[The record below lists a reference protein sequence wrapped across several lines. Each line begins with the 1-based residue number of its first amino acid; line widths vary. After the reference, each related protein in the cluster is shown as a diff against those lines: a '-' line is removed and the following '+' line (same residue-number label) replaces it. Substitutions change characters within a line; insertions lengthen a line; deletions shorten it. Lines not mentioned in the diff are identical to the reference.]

1 MHIQSKTNLMNK
13 YLILLILTLSLFS
26 CQDNLESN
34 TLIVSN
40 SSELQDAISKAQA
53 GDNIIMAN
61 GIWKDVQ
68 IKFYGKG
75 TKEKPIVLK
84 AETAGEVFI
93 EGASNLKIGGNF
105 LEVSGLY
112 FRNGYTPSN
121 TVIEFLVDSETFANN
136 CKVTNCVI
144 EDFTQPN
151 KEDTDHWVEFW
162 GRNNELSNCYLAG
175 KSNFG
180 PTVRVFLKGNEHI
193 NNNHKIINNH
203 FGPRPRKGGPHGETL
218 QIGDS
223 GTSMSP
229 SNTIVANNYFERCN
243 GEVEIISSK
252 SNNNEFRNN
261 IFFECEG
268 SLVLR
273 HGNYAT
279 IDGNIFIG
287 NDDSNF
293 IGGIRVINTGHWIT
307 NNYFYKI
314 NGSEFRSALAVMNG
328 IPKSPLNR
336 YNQVTDVVVAYNSYI
351 DCKSPFNFS
360 VGANIDK
367 SDVLPASE
375 IRSARPERTI
385 VANNLIY
392 NESNGAYPIINYD
405 KVDGVTFKNNILNS
419 ENKSEVK
426 SEGIITK
433 KFEVNK
439 LSEWLYVPTQNHN
452 EVYAGFDFET
462 IKTDLF
468 GNDRTK
474 SNSIGAIT
482 LPINKEKININK
494 KAYGP
499 TWFNSE
505 KQPDA
510 KNTIEVASSNDL
522 IEGLKNAKS
531 GDILSM
537 KFGVYELNQSLII
550 DKKITIKSADTN
562 SKAEL
567 NFVGNAQGSAFK
579 MHPKGNLI
587 LEGILMNGN
596 SNQDAVATLEKN
608 MSSAFN
614 LWLKNTEISNFKS
627 VLKVSKGSF
636 ADTISIINS
645 TVKNCINGIQLAEEI
660 EDKGDYNAEFVF
672 IRNSKFEAVQKN
684 VLNYYRGGYDESTI
698 GGNLEVTNSEFINC
712 GKLEETGI
720 LLKSRGIVNVTI
732 SNNKFT
738 NNPVQ
743 LIAILWGEK
752 GQKPIDNTISNS
764 GKFEIQQKL
773 KLKLMY

>member
-1 MHIQSKTNLMNK
+1 MKSK
-13 YLILLILTLSLFS
+13 LLYFLSFFILFS
-26 CQDNLESN
+26 ISISCQKSV
-34 TLIVSN
+34 VSSVLVHN
-40 SSELQDAISKAQA
+40 IDEYNNAVTNAKA
-53 GDNIIMAN
+53 GDEIVLAN
-61 GIWKDVQ
+61 GIWKDVELVFKGEGTLDNP
-68 IKFYGKG
+68 IK
-75 TKEKPIVLK
+75 LK

-93 EGASNLKIGGNF
+93 EGASNLKIGGKY

-112 FRNGYTPSN
+112 FRNGYTPSE
-121 TVIEFLVDSETFANN
+121 TVIEFFADKETFANN

-144 EDFTQPN
+144 ENYTQPN

-180 PTVRVFLKGNEHI
+180 PTIRVFLKGNEHI
-193 NNNHKIINNH
+193 KNYHKIINNY

-223 GTSMSP
+223 GTSMTP
-229 SNTIVANNYFERCN
+229 SNTIVSNNYFDRCN

-287 NDDSNF
+287 NDNSNF

-351 DCKSPFNFS
+351 NCKSPFNFS
-360 VGANIDK
+360 VGANVDK
-367 SDVLPASE
+367 KDVLPASE
-375 IRSARPERTI
+375 IRSERPERTI

-392 NESNGAYPIINYD
+392 NETNGEYPIVNYD
-405 KVDGVTFKNNILNS
+405 KVDGVTFKNNLINS
-419 ENKSEVK
+419 DNKSDVK
-426 SEGIITK
+426 SDGIITK
-433 KFEVNK
+433 NFEVNK
-439 LSEWLYVPTQNHN
+439 LLDWLYVPTQNN
-452 EVYAGFDFET
+452 EDVYVGFDFDT

-468 GNDRTK
+468 GNVRTEP
-474 SNSIGAIT
+474 NAVGAIL
-482 LPINKEKININK
+482 LPVNENQIKINK

-499 TWFNSE
+499 NWFIVE
-505 KQPDA
+505 KVKQDA
-510 KNTIEVASSNDL
+510 KIINVSSGVNLQNEIQNAS
-522 IEGLKNAKS
+522 A
-531 GDILSM
+531 GDIIVLNS
-537 KFGVYELNQSLII
+537 GVYNVSQSLVIN
-550 DKKITIKSADTN
+550 KRITLKSADST
-562 SKAEL
+562 SKTTL
-567 NFVGNAQGSAFK
+567 NFIENKQGAAFQ

-587 LEGILMNGN
+587 LENILLDGN
-596 SNQDAVATLEKN
+596 SNQDAIATLDKN
-608 MSSAFN
+608 MSSGFN
-614 LWLKNTEISNFKS
+614 IWIKNSEINNFKS

-636 ADTISIINS
+636 ADTVSVANS
-645 TVKNCINGIQLAEEI
+645 TIKNCINGIQLAEEI
-660 EDKGDYNAEFVF
+660 EDKGDYNAEFLFVKD
-672 IRNSKFEAVQKN
+672 SKFEGVQKN
-684 VLNYYRGGYDESTI
+684 VINYYRGGYDESTI
-698 GGNLEVTNSEFINC
+698 GGNLIITNSEFTNC
-712 GKLEETGI
+712 GKLEETNI
-720 LLKSRGIVNVTI
+720 LIKSRGIVNVEI
-732 SNNKFT
+732 SNNKFL
-738 NNPVQ
+738 NNPVK

-752 GQKPIDNTISNS
+752 GQKPLNNTISNS
-764 GKFEIQQKL
+764 GKFEIQQNL